1 MSSWTFRRKISQVL
15 WCVGGLLGQPAAA
28 QVAGKA
34 ETTSF
39 QIDQPWS
46 AAVDVRSD
54 IVMLYGIGDDFLTR
68 AASWQGK
75 GYNVQF
81 MTGIAWGNYQ
91 PYFEGKFDG
100 RPHPEDIQLERNGTR
115 IMHGP
120 TVPYVVPSQHYLD
133 YMKTQVKRA
142 IDFGVTAI
150 YLEEPEFWARGGYSE
165 TFKKEWQDYYHFPW
179 MPQHESPEATY
190 LSSKLKYQLYFSAL
204 KELFSYIKTY
214 SESKGQRVKCF
225 VPTHSLLNYSAWEI
239 VSPEASLAAL
249 PGMDGYIAQVWTGTA
264 RVPNY
269 FNGVK
274 KERVFE
280 NAFLEYSS
288 VLSMT
293 APTKKTVYF
302 LTDPIED
309 GVRSWDDYKKN
320 YEATFTA
327 ELMFPTVNHFEVM
340 PWPNRIYLGKFPV
353 EGKAE
358 PQPIAPAYATQM
370 QVMINALNTM
380 PKAASQVSGSK
391 GVAVLLGNSMMFQRF
406 PTHQGYED
414 PQLSNFY
421 GLALPLFKRGVPVDL
436 VHMENLGYPEALVQT
451 NVLLVSYANMKPTSA
466 LVHEKLAAWVKAG
479 GVLVY
484 YGKDADPFQQVKEWW
499 NTGGL
504 HYATPLA
511 HLLQLMQLP
520 ASQQDAAYA
529 YGKGKVYITKTD
541 PKELVVQPQADQLFI
556 KQIQQAYER
565 DARAGKLLFKNAYR
579 LDRGP
584 YTLAAVL
591 DENEDQQPLVIQ
603 GPLLDLYDP
612 ELPVL
617 QFKSVAPN
625 KQAFLYRLPAPT
637 ERKLPKVLAAAC
649 RVYDFKAQPTSVSFS
664 TKSPANT
671 NNVMRLLLPS
681 KPGKVAV
688 TRSGTAEPATHAWN
702 AQTNTL
708 LLKFRNYSEGVD
720 VKINL

>member
-1 MSSWTFRRKISQVL
+1 MIKQVSL
-15 WCVGGLLGQPAAA
+15 GLALLLGA
-28 QVAGKA
+28 QAVAQTSGPKA
-34 ETTSF
+34 DKTSF

-46 AAVDVRSD
+46 PAVDVRAD
-54 IVMLYGIGDDFLTR
+54 IVMLYGIGDDFPAR
-68 AASWQGK
+68 AASWKGK
-75 GYNVQF
+75 GYDVQF

-91 PYFEGKFDG
+91 SYFDG
-100 RPHPEDIQLERNGTR
+100 QFDGKTHAGDVQQERDGTL
-115 IMHGP
+115 ILHGP
-120 TVPYVVPSQHYLD
+120 TVPYVVPSQPYLA
-133 YMKTQVKRA
+133 YMKTQVKQA
-142 IDFGVTAI
+142 IDLGVTAI
-150 YLEEPEFWARGGYSE
+150 YLEEPEYWARAGYSE
-165 TFKKEWQDYYHFPW
+165 TFKQEWQAYYHAPW
-179 MPQHESPEATY
+179 QAQHESPEATY
-190 LSSKLKYQLYFSAL
+190 LSSKLKYQLYFNAL
-204 KELFSYIKTY
+204 KELFSYAKSY

-269 FNGVK
+269 YRGVK

-309 GVRSWDDYKKN
+309 GVRSWDDYKRN

-380 PKAASQVSGSK
+380 PQAATHVSGSR

-406 PTHQGYED
+406 PTHKSYED
-414 PQLSNFY
+414 PLLSNFY

-436 VHMENLGYPEALVQT
+436 VHMENLAYPEALGDT
-451 NVLLVSYANMKPTSA
+451 KVLLMSYANMKPTSA
-466 LVHEKLAAWVKAG
+466 QVHEKLAEWVKAG

-484 YGKDADPFQQVKEWW
+484 YGRDSDPFQQVKEWW
-499 NTGGL
+499 NTTPMQ
-504 HYATPLA
+504 YATPLA
-511 HLLQLMQLP
+511 HLLETMHLSLAQT
-520 ASQQDAAYA
+520 DATYT
-529 YGKGKVYITKTD
+529 YGKGKVYVTRTD
-541 PKELVVQPQADQLFI
+541 PKELAMQPQADQPFI
-556 KQIQQAYER
+556 KQIQTAYER
-565 DARAGKLLFKNAYR
+565 DAHAGKLAFKNSYR

-617 QFKSVAPN
+617 PAKSVAPGQ
-625 KQAFLYRLPAPT
+625 QAFLYRIASDKAVKTPQ
-637 ERKLPKVLAAAC
+637 VLATAA

-664 TKSPANT
+664 AKSPANT
-671 NNVMRLLLPS
+671 TNVMRILLPA
-681 KPGKVAV
+681 KPKQIAA
-688 TRSGTAEPATHAWN
+688 THLAQAEPITHTWD

-708 LLKFRNYSEGVD
+708 LLKFKNYSEGVS
-720 VKINL
+720 VKISL

>member
-1 MSSWTFRRKISQVL
+1 MSKRVTLGVSLLVASQA
-15 WCVGGLLGQPAAA
+15 WA
-28 QVAGKA
+28 QAPGSKP
-34 ETTSF
+34 EKTSF

-54 IVMLYGIGDDFLTR
+54 IVMLYGIGDDFPAR
-68 AASWQGK
+68 AASWTGK
-75 GYNVQF
+75 GYEVQF

-91 PYFEGKFDG
+91 PYFEGRFDG
-100 RPHPEDIQLERNGTR
+100 QTHDADIQRERDGTP
-115 IMHGP
+115 ILHGP
-120 TVPYVVPSQHYLD
+120 TVPYVVPSASYLA
-133 YMKTQVKRA
+133 YMKTQVKQA

-165 TFKKEWQDYYHFPW
+165 TFKKEWQDYYHTPW
-179 MPQHESPEATY
+179 LPQHESPEATY
-190 LSSKLKYQLYFSAL
+190 LSSKLKYHLYFNAL
-204 KELFSYIKTY
+204 KEIFSYVKSY
-214 SESKGQRVKCF
+214 SESKGRRVKCF

-264 RVPNY
+264 RVPTY

-327 ELMFPTVNHFEVM
+327 ELMFPTVTHFEVM
-340 PWPNRIYLGKFPV
+340 PWPNRIYQGKFKV
-353 EGKAE
+353 ENKAE

-370 QVMINALNTM
+370 QVMVNSLNAM
-380 PKAASQVSGSK
+380 PAAASHVSGSR

-406 PTHQGYED
+406 PTHQGYQD

-421 GLALPLFKRGVPVDL
+421 GLAMPLFKRGVPVDL
-436 VHMENLGYPEALVQT
+436 VHMENLAYPEALQGT
-451 NVLLVSYANMKPTSA
+451 KVLLLSYTNMKPTSP
-466 LVHEKLAAWVKAG
+466 LVHQKLAEWVKAG

-484 YGKDADPFQQVKEWW
+484 YGKDADPFQQVTEWW

-504 HYATPLA
+504 AYATPFA

-520 ASQQDAAYA
+520 PAPQDAAYP
-529 YGKGKVYITKTD
+529 YGKGKVYVTRTD
-541 PKELVVQPQADQLFI
+541 PKDIVLQPNADQRFV
-556 KQIQQAYER
+556 QQVQQAYEA
-565 DARAGKLLFKNAYR
+565 DAHAGKLVFKNSYR

-591 DENEDQQPLVIQ
+591 DENTDQKPLVIQ
-603 GPLLDLYDP
+603 GPLLDLYNP

-617 QFKSVAPN
+617 PFKAVAPN
-625 KQAFLYRLPAPT
+625 QQAFLYRLAPAKQAKTPA
-637 ERKLPKVLAAAC
+637 VLAAAA
-649 RVYDFKAQPTSVSFS
+649 RVYDFKVQQNVVSFS
-664 TKSPANT
+664 AKSPANT
-671 NNVMRLLLPS
+671 NNAMRILLPAS
-681 KPGKVAV
+681 PKQITV
-688 TRSGTAEPATHAWN
+688 THQGQPEPATHTWD

-708 LLKFRNYSEGVD
+708 LLKFRNYSEGVA
-720 VKINL
+720 VSIKL